1 MIRTKN
7 WFMGLG
13 LLAAMAFAGV
23 AFAATPKNMEHGGM
37 QGNAQN
43 GTQHSGMQGS
53 APKGMDHGGMQG
65 NAPKGMQH
73 GGMQGS
79 GKGAPMA
86 HNGTMNMPMMQ
97 GMMGNMMDDM
107 KAGKMMPCMMKGCM
121 MQTAMND
128 SMRQNKTFSDKAFL
142 SAMIPHHEAAVEM
155 AKAVLKDGKD
165 PQVKQWA
172 EGVIAAQNAE
182 ITQMQAWLKAL
193 GGNDDQ
199 AASMMQDSM
208 HSMMTTPMYPDAD
221 KNFVAM
227 MIGHHASAVEIS
239 VAAVLASQDE
249 KVVTLANSIAQAQ
262 LNEIIAYRAWLKA
275 KGE

>member
-1 MIRTKN
+1 MIRFKN
-7 WFMGLG
+7 WLLGLG

-23 AFAATPKNMEHGGM
+23 AFAATQNAMEHG
-37 QGNAQN
+37 
-43 GTQHSGMQGS
+43 GMQGS
-53 APKGMDHGGMQG
+53 APKGMEHGGMQG
-65 NAPKGMQH
+65 SAPKGMEHGGMQGSAPKGMEH

-79 GKGAPMA
+79 GKAAPMM

-97 GMMGNMMDDM
+97 GMMGTMMNDM
-107 KAGKMMPCMMKGCM
+107 KSGKMMNGMMKGCM

-128 SMRQNKTFSDKAFL
+128 AMRQNKTFSDKAFL

-193 GGNDDQ
+193 GGNDAQ
-199 AASMMQDSM
+199 AASVMQDSM
-208 HSMMTTPMYPDAD
+208 HSMMATPMYPDAD
-221 KNFVAM
+221 RNFVAM
-227 MIGHHASAVEIS
+227 MIGHHASAVEMS

-249 KVVTLANSIAQAQ
+249 KVVALANSIAQAQ
-262 LNEIIAYRAWLKA
+262 LNEIIAYRAWLKT
-275 KGE
+275 KGY